1 MCCRTANFRANFREL
16 ILEIIMKIY
25 WIVISAQNGRIPL
38 ILLKS
43 VDKLWVMLLNF
54 DTGYEWWWS
63 KSK

>member
-1 MCCRTANFRANFREL
+1 
-16 ILEIIMKIY
+16 MKIY